1 MMIILVTKVS
11 LMFINP
17 LWDITGTMNIIYV
30 CNAAHLGRRGIR
42 LSLLQRQLINF
53 PHAEP
58 QGLSPIQQFTL
69 RMDVR

>member
-1 MMIILVTKVS
+1 MV
-11 LMFINP
+11 INP
-17 LWDITGTMNIIYV
+17 LWDINGKMSIISV

-42 LSLLQRQLINF
+42 LSLPQRELINF
-53 PHAEP
+53 AHAEP